1 MGKNMKKSSNEEE
14 LLLAMIKNMKV
25 AELTDGI
32 PPFRKPP
39 QTYIYITLA
48 LFLMTIIAIF
58 PAVTTKRMIL
68 SNEDVISSSPPEVSL
83 IINHFQ
89 VLIAVMIVSMVV
101 ACLSLAILYFS
112 VEDDDNINTFILHQ
126 PQGMTMRNI
135 ELDT

>member
-58 PAVTTKRMIL
+58 PAVTIL

-112 VEDDDNINTFILHQ
+112 VEDEDNINTFILHQ
-126 PQGMTMRNI
+126 PQAMTMRNI

>member
-1 MGKNMKKSSNEEE
+1 MKKSSNEEE

-101 ACLSLAILYFS
+101 ACLSLVILYFS